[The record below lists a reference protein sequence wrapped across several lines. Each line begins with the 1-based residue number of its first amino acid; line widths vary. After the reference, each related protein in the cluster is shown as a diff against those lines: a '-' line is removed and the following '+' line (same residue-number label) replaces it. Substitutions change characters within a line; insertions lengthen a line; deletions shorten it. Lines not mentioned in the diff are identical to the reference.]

1 VSSVASGSSV
11 VASLLSFQTTRG
23 PSAQADNTAEQP
35 TPFSML
41 LDANTPSP
49 DKNSAP
55 VADRPARPDSPPH
68 PAATDDRRADAAPQS
83 SLESTKGNDTQGARY
98 GKAEAGS
105 SKDGNAANGAKESGA
120 KDTVDGK
127 DGSNATAGDAGATDQ
142 NAADSTGA
150 CAQTA
155 SAQIVAGPA
164 IAPLLPAADATP
176 TQPNSSNDACVAP
189 IASPPAPPILFGA
202 GLDGAAA
209 SETATTAQ
217 DTPDGQSPGVGNQ
230 TAETAVQGTSAKIS
244 ATPTAQTG
252 TIAPAD
258 GSAPA
263 EPVTPPGV
271 TATTTPAEPA
281 KKTAPV
287 ANTASN
293 PPADASAPANETT
306 PSTPATAGAKA
317 KPDLKAAAIE
327 VAAPAAG
334 NVKAQAKSQDDPG
347 SAHADSAN
355 TNANPLT
362 AAANGQPAKTDGTK
376 SEGEGKTANGHAH
389 RAAAEQISSI
399 DPKLESSSQI
409 ADSAVAHAHTD
420 SALLSNPAVPA
431 PQIISA
437 TPIITAP
444 AIVAAIPLANLPV
457 EIAAKAKDGINRF
470 DIRLDPP
477 ELGRIDV
484 RLDIDRNGHVTSRL
498 MVERPETLDLLRR
511 DAPQIERAL
520 QDAGLKTSDQG
531 MQFSLRDQSFADQT
545 DSLPPAASL
554 VLPQDDIVPLEA
566 MRQGYGSLIGLGGG
580 IDIRV

>member
-1 VSSVASGSSV
+1 MSSVASGSSV
-11 VASLLSFQTTRG
+11 VASLRSFQTTRG

-55 VADRPARPDSPPH
+55 GADRPARPDSPPH

-83 SLESTKGNDTQGARY
+83 SQETTKGSDTQGAQY
-98 GKAEAGS
+98 GKAVAGS
-105 SKDGNAANGAKESGA
+105 SKDGDAADGAKDSGA
-120 KDTVDGK
+120 KDTIDGK

-142 NAADSTGA
+142 NVADSTGA
-150 CAQTA
+150 SAQIA

-189 IASPPAPPILFGA
+189 LATPPAPPMLFGA
-202 GLDGAAA
+202 GLDGAAPA
-209 SETATTAQ
+209 DPATTAEG
-217 DTPDGQSPGVGNQ
+217 TPNGQSAVTGNQ
-230 TAETAVQGTSAKIS
+230 TAQTAAQGTSAKIL

-252 TIAPAD
+252 TMTPAD

-271 TATTTPAEPA
+271 TATATPAEPA

-293 PPADASAPANETT
+293 PPADASAPANEIT
-306 PSTPATAGAKA
+306 PSAPATAGANA
-317 KPDLKAAAIE
+317 KPDFKATAIE
-327 VAAPAAG
+327 VAAPAAV
-334 NVKAQAKSQDDPG
+334 NVKAQAKSQDDAG

-355 TNANPLT
+355 TNANPLA
-362 AAANGQPAKTDGTK
+362 AAANGQPTKTDGTK
-376 SEGEGKTANGHAH
+376 SEGESANNPAHHTATEKTSGI
-389 RAAAEQISSI
+389 E
-399 DPKLESSSQI
+399 PKPESSGQV
-409 ADSAVAHAHTD
+409 ADSALARVQTD
-420 SALLSNPAVPA
+420 STPASNPVVPA
-431 PQIISA
+431 PQVISA

-511 DAPQIERAL
+511 DAPQIERTL